1 MSFQDFRNIEENQR
15 NIDWLSRLEFLTAR
29 LQTLPANLN
38 VERAYLLLEMGQAEL
53 ELSHPEAAWE
63 NAESALI
70 LFLKVEDWEGAVQ
83 ACDILYNT
91 HLENAL
97 IALANGIWLGVTF
110 PIDPEITAVLLEHL
124 VDETPLNADGAA
136 VAAITAC
143 YIIDLRASEKK
154 HQALRFFADQLLG
167 RVAMR
172 HSQIDNQTAFQ
183 AWVQRL
189 ELDDPNKFLPRLAQV
204 LEVVSQ
210 NKWWFDR
217 DELRA
222 KLP

>member
-1 MSFQDFRNIEENQR
+1 MSFQDFKNFEETQN
-15 NIDWLSRLEFLTAR
+15 NIDWLSRLELLTAT
-29 LQTLPANLN
+29 LQTLPPHLN

-53 ELSHPEAAWE
+53 ELAHPESAWDS
-63 NAESALI
+63 AESALI

-83 ACDILYNT
+83 ACDVLYNT

-124 VDETPLNADGAA
+124 VDETIQNADGAA
-136 VAAITAC
+136 VAAATAC
-143 YIIDLRASEKK
+143 YIIDLRAPEKK
-154 HQALRFFADQLLG
+154 HQSLRFFADQLLG
-167 RVAMR
+167 RVATR

-189 ELDDPNKFLPRLAQV
+189 ELNDPSKFLPRLAQV
-204 LEVVSQ
+204 LEVISQ

-217 DELRA
+217 DELRSR
-222 KLP
+222 LP

>member
-1 MSFQDFRNIEENQR
+1 MSFQDFKSTEEPQN
-15 NIDWLSRLEFLTAR
+15 NIDWLSRLELLTAR
-29 LQTLPANLN
+29 LQTLPSNLN

-53 ELSHPEAAWE
+53 ELEHPEAAWE
-63 NAESALI
+63 NAESAFV
-70 LFLKVEDWEGAVQ
+70 LFLKVEDWEGAAQ

-91 HLENAL
+91 QLENAL

-124 VDETPLNADGAA
+124 VDETTNSADGAA
-136 VAAITAC
+136 VAAATTC
-143 YIIDLRASEKK
+143 YIIDLRASKEK
-154 HQALRFFADQLLG
+154 HQALSFFADQLLG
-167 RVAMR
+167 RVATR
-172 HSQIDNQTAFQ
+172 HSHIDNQTAFQ

-189 ELDDPNKFLPRLAQV
+189 ELDDPSKFLPRLSQV

-217 DELRA
+217 NELRA
-222 KLP
+222 RLP

>member
-1 MSFQDFRNIEENQR
+1 MSFQEFRNIEENQS
-15 NIDWLSRLEFLTAR
+15 NIDWLSRLEFLTAK
-29 LQTLPANLN
+29 LQILPANLN

-53 ELSHPEAAWE
+53 ELNHPEAAWE

-83 ACDILYNT
+83 ACDVLYNT

-97 IALANGIWLGVTF
+97 IALVNGIWLGVTF
-110 PIDPEITAVLLEHL
+110 PIDPELTAVLLEHL
-124 VDETPLNADGAA
+124 VDETISNADGAA
-136 VAAITAC
+136 VAAATAC

-154 HQALRFFADQLLG
+154 HQSLRFFADQLLG

-172 HSQIDNQTAFQ
+172 HSQIDNQSAFQ
-183 AWVQRL
+183 NWVQRL
-189 ELDDPNKFLPRLAQV
+189 ELDDPSKFLPRLAQI

-217 DELRA
+217 EELRA
-222 KLP
+222 RLP